1 VCTIAGGEV
10 ICPVTGPGIGGRN
23 QAFVLYAAM
32 QIAGSQRVVL
42 SAGTDGRDGNS
53 PATGAVAD
61 GETVSRARALGL
73 DPDRHLVSSDSYNFF
88 RALGDTL
95 DAGVTDNNV
104 RDIRVW
110 LDFGS

>member
-1 VCTIAGGEV
+1 
-10 ICPVTGPGIGGRN
+10 
-23 QAFVLYAAM
+23 M
-32 QIAGSQRVVL
+32 QIAGSERVVL
-42 SAGTDGRDGNS
+42 SAGTDGCDGNS
-53 PATGAVAD
+53 PASGAVAN

-73 DPDRHLVSSDSYNFF
+73 DPEGHLVASDSYNFF

-95 DAGVTDNNV
+95 DIGLTDNNV